1 MQGAIRRRPSPRP
14 SWCSLPRRAPPR
26 HAPLES
32 RGEGARKSHA
42 FQRAKHSCH
51 DHARRVLSTAG
62 RLSWIGPTLARL
74 TLGVVFIG
82 TGWGKLHDLDK
93 VTGFFTELGIPAP
106 GFNALLAS
114 SAELTCGSLLL
125 VGLLSR
131 LASIPLIVTMIVAIL
146 TAKRGDLHG
155 LPDLLGF
162 EEWTYIVLAAW
173 ITVAG
178 PGPLSLDRCLSDSLL
193 RREAVALRRRSP
205 ELPARRV
212 HAARRIQTSVAQGIQ
227 FRLPR

>member
-1 MQGAIRRRPSPRP
+1 MLLCILGTFQ
-14 SWCSLPRRAPPR
+14 LPLRYAAVTRAFTGGR
-26 HAPLES
+26 LFTFETEQTMDLLS
-32 RGEGARKSHA
+32 RAEAA
-42 FQRAKHSCH
+42 F
-51 DHARRVLSTAG
+51 LSTAG

-162 EEWTYIVLAAW
+162 EEWTYVVLAAW
-173 ITVAG
+173 IVVAG
-178 PGPLSLDRCLSDSLL
+178 AGPLSLDRFVQLFL
-193 RREAVALRRRSP
+193 RRSGGSGSTARIAAV
-205 ELPARRV
+205 
-212 HAARRIQTSVAQGIQ
+212 
-227 FRLPR
+227 